1 MVSPQQ
7 QGKKSSEGYQD
18 LGVLAGFIWSLE
30 KCLAQGWHA
39 NPNEHIEEER
49 HALINLSS
57 LGSNS
62 ISTKKEEFREDRDNA
77 ENMKLGGRASSLWQS
92 KSKR

>member
-62 ISTKKEEFREDRDNA
+62 ISTKK
-77 ENMKLGGRASSLWQS
+77 
-92 KSKR
+92 KSFKKTGTMQKT